1 MAVAYDALAVL
12 TAMVKR
18 GETTARGRRAM
29 MSSLRVS
36 IDELVNA
43 CKVADRADADKVV
56 KA

>member
-1 MAVAYDALAVL
+1 MVVAYDALAML
-12 TAMVKR
+12 SAMVKR

-29 MSSLRVS
+29 MKSLRVS

-43 CKVADRADADKVV
+43 CKAADRADADRCV